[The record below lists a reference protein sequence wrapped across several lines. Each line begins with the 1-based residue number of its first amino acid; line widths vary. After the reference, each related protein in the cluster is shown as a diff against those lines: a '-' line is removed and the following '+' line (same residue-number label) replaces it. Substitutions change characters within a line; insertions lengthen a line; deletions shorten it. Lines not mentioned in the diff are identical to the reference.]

1 MDPQVYEEDTIDLLD
16 LFYYL
21 LRKWKTLLVAVLV
34 GLVCGALFFAAKSTV
49 LRYEPEEE
57 DLLKLEQVYQYQMLY
72 EKQLKYN
79 EEAFVTQLDED
90 ADYVTGEISYY
101 IKAGENTVVLGGL
114 FDITNSPDYVA
125 TLREQLGWE
134 GAERYI
140 RSIIGYSF
148 SMAKDSTDNIT
159 LAETGAINEDKTYGT
174 ISYTVRLVNEEDCQ
188 ALLDYIESWFE
199 EQNAAYQRQYGP
211 YTVEK
216 LSQRISDAGD
226 AGVLSA
232 KSDAINTAAEMQ
244 ATLKEYFDEFSGDEM
259 DYYNEHYTEDYE
271 PSVVGT
277 VVKAVKWPILLAVVA
292 CVLWGIYWVVAY
304 LASGTVR
311 QIDTLT
317 EQYKLPLVGRIENTS
332 GKREK
337 GLDGAIRRWEDGRK
351 PAACTVQYLSSALA
365 LLPGRDIVLCQ
376 TSGDADSSAL
386 VEELKRQSAKPVY
399 SGALHTDAQT
409 LQAGKKAGGIFL
421 LVTLEKTRLEEL
433 KAELRACKLHGLQ
446 VLGVVVLG

>member
-1 MDPQVYEEDTIDLLD
+1 MASQTYEEDMIDLVD

-21 LRKWKTLLVAVLV
+21 LQRWRSFLLAVVL
-34 GLVCGALFFAAKSTV
+34 GLVCGALALV
-49 LRYEPEEE
+49 LKNSAFRYQPEEA
-57 DLLKLEQVYQYQMLY
+57 DLLKMEQIYQYQQLY
-72 EKQLKYN
+72 ENQLKYN
-79 EEAFVTQLDED
+79 EESFTTQQEPEVG
-90 ADYVTGEISYY
+90 YVSGELRYSIR
-101 IKAGENTVVLGGL
+101 AEENVAEFSKLL
-114 FDITNSPDYVA
+114 DITDSNGYIEA
-125 TLREQLGWE
+125 LQKQLGWDGE
-134 GAERYI
+134 NRPI
-140 RSIIGYSF
+140 VSYSF
-148 SMAKDSTDNIT
+148 SVDKSIA
-159 LAETGAINEDKTYGT
+159 LDKTGVANQGSAYGVAT
-174 ISYTVRLVNEEDCQ
+174 YTVQFVEKEDCEV
-188 ALLDYIESWFE
+188 LLEYIETWIES
-199 EQNAAYQRQYGP
+199 QNVLYQEQYGP
-211 YTVEK
+211 YTIERV
-216 LSQRISDAGD
+216 SRVIWDAGE
-226 AGVLSA
+226 AGAISA
-232 KSDAINTAAEMQ
+232 KSDAVNAVVGMQ
-244 ATLKEYFDEFSGDEM
+244 KTLDEYLGELSDEERQ
-259 DYYNEHYTEDYE
+259 YYEEHYLGKEVE
-271 PSVVGT
+271 SGLGSLM
-277 VVKAVKWPILLAVVA
+277 KWPAIAVVIV

-337 GLDGAIRRWEDGRK
+337 GLDGAIRRWENGRK

-409 LQAGKKAGGIFL
+409 LQAGKEAGGIFL